1 MRVSLGTLDID
12 EDTRKKLGKQI
23 KGSSYLKRDEAR
35 DWALGLIDQ
44 ELNKVRDPDAMSQQ
58 PVKTA

>member
-1 MRVSLGTLDID
+1 VRVSLGTLDID

-35 DWALGLIDQ
+35 EWALGLIDQ
-44 ELNKVRDPDAMSQQ
+44 ELDKVRDPSALSQQ
-58 PVKTA
+58 PAETA